1 MFVWSCVTNVPKVL
15 CPDCG
20 RQIAMHELEANTVA
34 QSNGF
39 DTSYRCPFC
48 RTDVDN
54 VTDHLV

>member
-1 MFVWSCVTNVPKVL
+1 MTVPKVQ

-34 QSNGF
+34 QSSGF

-48 RTDVDN
+48 RSDVDD
-54 VTDHLV
+54 VTNHMV